1 MNYSIVIE
9 RPARKQLDK
18 LDHQT
23 YERIK
28 TAINDLQ
35 TDPRP
40 FGYAKMEGQEDLFR
54 IRVGDWRVIYAIQD
68 RKLIVLVVRVGHR
81 SQVYR

>member
-1 MNYSIVIE
+1 MSYHIE
-9 RPARKQLDK
+9 IEPPARKAMRK
-18 LDHQT
+18 LDPGVLRRVD
-23 YERIK
+23 E
-28 TAINDLQ
+28 AIRALAG
-35 TDPRP
+35 DPRP